1 MILITFVIETTD
13 EAATRGILWKK
24 GVLKDFA
31 KFTGKHL
38 CQSRPATLLK
48 KRLWHMCF
56 PGNFAKFLRTPF
68 SQNTSG
74 RLIPKLQCNKRAR
87 TQINFILAILPFIGL
102 ETKAINYAEKKKCQ
116 ENILFLYFSFLLKIE
131 FDIPLG

>member
-87 TQINFILAILPFIGL
+87 TQINFILAIRPFIGL
-102 ETKAINYAEKKKCQ
+102 ETKPINYAEKKKCH

>member
-38 CQSRPATLLK
+38 RQSRPATLLK

-56 PGNFAKFLRTPF
+56 PRNFAKFLRTPF

-102 ETKAINYAEKKKCQ
+102 ETKPINYAEKKKCQ